1 MALRGSQLLHRN
13 KIRGD
18 QMNPALWLARTAQ
31 RDGTRP
37 ALFYGDQPVATYGQ
51 FCQQSAALA
60 RGLQAKGVGQG
71 DRVAI
76 FMQNSP
82 QYLITLYAIW
92 WAGAVAVPINA
103 KLHPNEASWIVQNAQ
118 ASGVILDDYAQQMFA
133 STPLPCDWVL
143 NADSTAFHAL
153 TQQTQYHD
161 PADVAPDDTIWLF
174 YTSGTTGQPKGV
186 MITAGNIASMTLC
199 YFADV
204 DQVDPADAIFY
215 AAPMSHGAGLYN
227 FMHVIR
233 GARHVVPPSGGF
245 DPDEILTL
253 AERLDHISMFAAPTM
268 VRRLVDYARKRGS
281 VGQGIKTI
289 VYAGGPMYQ
298 ADILRA
304 TEVMG
309 NKFIQIYGQ
318 GECPM
323 GITALSRDTVSD
335 RTSLGWQARLAS
347 VGVAQSD
354 VDVVIR
360 APDGTPV
367 STGVVGEITVR
378 GRTVMKGYWN
388 NPQTTAKTLQNG
400 WLWTGDLGTMDV
412 QGYVTLHDRS
422 KDVIISGGSNIYP
435 REVEETLLQ
444 HPDVAEVAVIGKHDD
459 DWGEIVVAFVVLAQ
473 GAGVR
478 PADLDALC
486 VNHIA
491 RFKRPKQYQIVKKLP
506 KNNYGKVL
514 KTELRAMFGENPRP
528 V

>member
-1 MALRGSQLLHRN
+1 
-13 KIRGD
+13 
-18 QMNPALWLARTAQ
+18 
-31 RDGTRP
+31 
-37 ALFYGDQPVATYGQ
+37 
-51 FCQQSAALA
+51 
-60 RGLQAKGVGQG
+60 
-71 DRVAI
+71 
-76 FMQNSP
+76 
-82 QYLITLYAIW
+82 
-92 WAGAVAVPINA
+92 
-103 KLHPNEASWIVQNAQ
+103 
-118 ASGVILDDYAQQMFA
+118 
-133 STPLPCDWVL
+133 
-143 NADSTAFHAL
+143 
-153 TQQTQYHD
+153 
-161 PADVAPDDTIWLF
+161 
-174 YTSGTTGQPKGV
+174 
-186 MITAGNIASMTLC
+186 
-199 YFADV
+199 
-204 DQVDPADAIFY
+204 
-215 AAPMSHGAGLYN
+215 MSHGAGLYN

-253 AERLDHISMFAAPTM
+253 AERLDLISMFAAPTM

>member
-1 MALRGSQLLHRN
+1 MGLSVGALWVTIFTSEQYQ
-13 KIRGD
+13 GD
-18 QMNPALWLARTAQ
+18 RMNPALWLARTAQ
-31 RDGTRP
+31 RDPTRP
-37 ALFYGDQPVATYGQ
+37 ALFHGDRPIATYGQ

-60 RGLQAKGVGQG
+60 CGLQAHGVGQG

-82 QYLITLYAIW
+82 QYLISLYAIW

-103 KLHPNEASWIVQNAQ
+103 KLHPKEAAWIIQNAQ
-118 ASGVILDDYAQQMFA
+118 ASGVILDDYAQQLFA
-133 STPLPCDWVL
+133 STPVPCDWVL
-143 NADSTAFHAL
+143 NAQSAAFRAL
-153 TQQTQYHD
+153 TEQTQHCD

-204 DQVDPADAIFY
+204 DQVDPSDAILY

-233 GARHVVPPSGGF
+233 GARHVVPISGGF
-245 DPDEILTL
+245 DPAEILTL
-253 AERLDHISMFAAPTM
+253 AEQMDHISMFAAPTM
-268 VRRLVDYARKRGS
+268 VRRLVDHASAIGS

-304 TEVMG
+304 TQVMG

-323 GITALSRDTVSD
+323 GITALSRETVSD
-335 RTSLGWQARLAS
+335 RSSSGWQARLAS

-388 NPQTTAKTLQNG
+388 NPQATAKTLQNG
-400 WLWTGDLGTMDV
+400 WLWTGDLGAMDA

-444 HPDVAEVAVIGKHDD
+444 HPAVAEVAVIGKPDP
-459 DWGEIVVAFVVLAQ
+459 DWGEIVIAFVVAAQ
-473 GAGVR
+473 GAIVT
-478 PADLDALC
+478 ADDLDALC
-486 VNHIA
+486 VNTIA
-491 RFKRPKQYQIVKKLP
+491 RFKRPKAYHFMDRLP

-514 KTELRAMFGENPRP
+514 KTELRTKI

>member
-1 MALRGSQLLHRN
+1 M
-13 KIRGD
+13 
-18 QMNPALWLARTAQ
+18 
-31 RDGTRP
+31 RP
-37 ALFYGDQPVATYGQ
+37 ALFNGDQLVATYGQ

-60 RGLQAKGVGQG
+60 HALRAQGVGQG
-71 DRVAI
+71 DRVAL
-76 FMQNSP
+76 FLQNSP
-82 QYLITLYAIW
+82 QYLISLYAIW

-103 KLHPNEASWIVQNAQ
+103 KLHPKEAAWILQNAQ
-118 ASGVILDDYAQQMFA
+118 ARGVILDETAHGYLADMDVPCEFCWVVGTPDY
-133 STPLPCDWVL
+133 D
-143 NADSTAFHAL
+143 TARSVQGDF
-153 TQQTQYHD
+153 D
-161 PADVAPDDTIWLF
+161 PVDMTPDDTIWLF

-204 DQVDPADAIFY
+204 DQVDAQDAILY

-245 DPDEILTL
+245 DPAEILNL
-253 AERLDHISMFAAPTM
+253 AQQMDHISMFAAPTM
-268 VRRLVDYARKRGS
+268 VRRLVDHASAIGS
-281 VGQGIKTI
+281 TGQGIKTI

-335 RTSLGWQARLAS
+335 RTSSGWQTRLAS

-367 STGVVGEITVR
+367 PTGVVGEITVR

-388 NPQTTAKTLQNG
+388 NPKATAKTVQNG
-400 WLWTGDLGTMDV
+400 WLWTGDLGAMDA

-444 HPDVAEVAVIGKHDD
+444 HPAVAEVAVIGTHDD
-459 DWGEIVVAFVVLAQ
+459 DWGETVVAFVVRVR
-473 GAGVR
+473 GADVTSD
-478 PADLDALC
+478 DLDALC
-486 VNHIA
+486 VTQIA
-491 RFKRPKQYQIVKKLP
+491 RFKRPKQYHFVEQLP

-514 KTELRAMFGENPRP
+514 KTQLRAMCGENPRP
-528 V
+528 T